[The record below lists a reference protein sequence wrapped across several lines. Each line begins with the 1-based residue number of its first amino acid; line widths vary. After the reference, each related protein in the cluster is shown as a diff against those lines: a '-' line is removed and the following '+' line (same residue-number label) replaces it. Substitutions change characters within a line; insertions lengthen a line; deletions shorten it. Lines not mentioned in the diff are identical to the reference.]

1 MTDLPLS
8 RREMG
13 ARLIAA
19 IEAEAWSARSAF
31 VVGQPGSSSESAI
44 RDRHERELSRLR
56 AAGAPAAALDAA
68 RERHARELREAPEVA
83 AEHARRQGKTVAVKG
98 RITREGTKVWDVFE
112 LNGTSKPRLVHSGIR
127 DAGEAVAIGGD
138 LVLGRV
144 RVSFAGVRSC
154 FENAGRLLAPARTI
168 DRAGEHRVR
177 MAKAGDDSLVIST
190 KG

>member
-1 MTDLPLS
+1 MS

-31 VVGQPGSSSESAI
+31 VVGQPGSASESAI

-56 AAGAPAAALDAA
+56 ASGAPPSAIDAA
-68 RERHARELREAPEVA
+68 RERHARELQEAPEVA

-98 RITREGTKVWDVFE
+98 RFNDRGQKVWDVFQ
-112 LNGTSKPRLVHSGIR
+112 LDGTSRPKLVHSNIP
-127 DAGEAVAIGGD
+127 DAAEAVAIGGD

-154 FENAGRLLAPARTI
+154 FESAGRVLAPARRI
-168 DRAGEHRVR
+168 DRPGEHRVR
-177 MAKAGDDSLVIST
+177 MAKTGEDSLVLST